1 MVAFRATRHE
11 STGYFPNFLVIHR
24 ETRVPV
30 DLMYSIINENSVE
43 DYDAFVE
50 QVRDRTITAYNT
62 RVRQQLRRSAERN
75 KRYYG
80 VGLKPKQFRPGQWV
94 FYFNPRKLRG
104 KQMKWQRQYEGPY
117 LVIANPTSLT
127 AKIQRNAKS
136 LAKIMHV
143 DKLKNTLVHLSNRG
157 SIRLH

>member
-1 MVAFRATRHE
+1 MYGT
-11 STGYFPNFLVIHR
+11 ID
-24 ETRVPV
+24 ET
-30 DLMYSIINENSVE
+30 SVE
-43 DYDAFVE
+43 DYDASVE
-50 QVRDRTITAYNT
+50 QVRDRTITAYT

-75 KRYYG
+75 KRYYD
-80 VGLKPKQFRPGQWV
+80 VGLKPKQFNPGQWV

-136 LAKIMHV
+136 PAKAVHV
-143 DKLKNTLVHLSNRG
+143 DKLKNALVRLPNRG
-157 SIRLH
+157 SVRLHQ